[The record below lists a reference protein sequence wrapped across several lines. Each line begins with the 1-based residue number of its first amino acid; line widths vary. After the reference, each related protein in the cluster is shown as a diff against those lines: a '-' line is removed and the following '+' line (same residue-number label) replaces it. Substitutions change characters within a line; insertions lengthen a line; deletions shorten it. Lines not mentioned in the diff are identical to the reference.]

1 LRGTYIAVGP
11 CLKLRIRNMVE
22 AEDAIGRFNK
32 GWQIKPIED
41 PVLITEVAIGNEL
54 GEVSE
59 VSGVR

>member
-1 LRGTYIAVGP
+1 
-11 CLKLRIRNMVE
+11 MVE